1 MTPKGHLP
9 YMTVGVN
16 HQYNT
21 IIIHATLIS
30 GNLNL
35 FFHLY
40 DGYESNCV
48 STHLLCHEYTKK
60 RRNFRVYDTNN
71 SLTFPRTLNQ

>member
-21 IIIHATLIS
+21 IIIHATLS
-30 GNLNL
+30 ENLSS
-35 FFHLY
+35 FTY
-40 DGYESNCV
+40 MMGMKVIVCQPTYYV
-48 STHLLCHEYTKK
+48 MSTPKK
-60 RRNFRVYDTNN
+60 RRNFRVHDTNN